1 MFEISGDYTLT
12 LNGSVLYYNS
22 DAVKGDDGKTV
33 ITDGLGT
40 AVIIYQ

>member
-1 MFEISGDYTLT
+1 LT
-12 LNGSVLYYNS
+12 LSGNVLYYS
-22 DAVKGDDGKTV
+22 QDAVLGSSGNTV